1 VLRRFA
7 EPVALLDYLCG
18 TRGDLDNK
26 DKVLAVL
33 VRAAQARGALA
44 KLAMSLLLLGLWP
57 ALDGIFRRNVH
68 RFPGG
73 PDELAS
79 EITACF
85 TANAHDSDLRR
96 INRVA
101 ATLVMNTERRVRDHG
116 DRALRRDGR
125 KDELPEVGHLPDMLI
140 SPARLPS
147 GLGIPAGL
155 SPEQEVEAL
164 RRMLAGAIGKDA
176 DLVVAVAIE
185 GATQREAADLF
196 GLTYEAARKRYQRA
210 MHLLPRWM
218 SHFASRYRVYW
229 LERACARSNGAK
241 R

>member
-1 VLRRFA
+1 LRAQWEALHASLVQSVRTLECNTRFRQLSEARPVLRRFA

-79 EITACF
+79 DSSSTVPGCTA
-85 TANAHDSDLRR
+85 
-96 INRVA
+96 IGNRVDSITWA
-101 ATLVMNTERRVRDHG
+101 ERERPR
-116 DRALRRDGR
+116 
-125 KDELPEVGHLPDMLI
+125 
-140 SPARLPS
+140 
-147 GLGIPAGL
+147 
-155 SPEQEVEAL
+155 
-164 RRMLAGAIGKDA
+164 RRM
-176 DLVVAVAIE
+176 
-185 GATQREAADLF
+185 
-196 GLTYEAARKRYQRA
+196 
-210 MHLLPRWM
+210 
-218 SHFASRYRVYW
+218 
-229 LERACARSNGAK
+229 
-241 R
+241 